1 MERVWWKEGVV
12 YQIYPRSF
20 NDSNG
25 DGIGDIQGIIQK
37 LDYLKSLGVD
47 IIWLCPIFS
56 SPNDDN
62 GYDISDYREVMTEF
76 GSMADFDLLMA
87 EMKKRNLRLLMD
99 LVVNHSSDEH
109 AWFVESRSSLDSPKR
124 DYYIWKKGVNGGP
137 PNNWQSFFG
146 GDSWR
151 YDEQT
156 DEYFLRL
163 FTSKQPDLN
172 WENDDVRMEVYDV
185 MKFWLD
191 KGIDGFRM
199 DVISLISKRGYEDT
213 PFEELNETVQKVYAN
228 GPRVHE
234 FLQEMNKEVLSKYD
248 MMTVG
253 EGPGIALEN
262 GLDYVGIG
270 RKELHMVFH
279 FDHMFI
285 DHGPGG
291 KFDFVP
297 YDLVDFKKVFSKWD
311 KELAG
316 KGWNSIFLG
325 NHDFPRIV
333 SRFGNDKN
341 YWKDSAKAIGLLLHT
356 LRGTTYIYQ
365 GDEIGM
371 TNVAFPSI
379 DDYRDIETHNVYSEA
394 KAQNKDLGDL
404 MKQIHIQ
411 GRDNARTPIQ
421 WSSEVNGGFTE
432 GQPWIKINPN
442 YREINVAN
450 QQEDP
455 DSILNFYRQLI
466 KLRKNNL
473 TLVYGD
479 YQDIDLSHTSIF
491 SFWRWEENSTYL
503 VAINM
508 SEQAS
513 SVSIDDKFNLDNKV
527 LLLSNVS
534 KEPVF
539 NNNLLELGPWEAVI
553 FKV

>member
-1 MERVWWKEGVV
+1 
-12 YQIYPRSF
+12 
-20 NDSNG
+20 
-25 DGIGDIQGIIQK
+25 
-37 LDYLKSLGVD
+37 
-47 IIWLCPIFS
+47 
-56 SPNDDN
+56 
-62 GYDISDYREVMTEF
+62 MTEF
-76 GSMADFDLLMA
+76 GSMADFDLLLA

-146 GDSWR
+146 GDAWR

-172 WENDDVRMEVYDV
+172 WENDNVRREVYDV

-234 FLQEMNKEVLSKYD
+234 FLQEMNKEVMSKYD

-270 RKELHMVFH
+270 RKELNMVFH

-285 DHGPGG
+285 DHGPEG
-291 KFDFVP
+291 KFDFQP
-297 YDLVDFKKVFSKWD
+297 YDLIKFKKIFSDWD
-311 KELAG
+311 KELAS

-333 SRFGNDKN
+333 SRFGNDQE
-341 YWKDSAKAIGLLLHT
+341 YWKESAKALGLLLHT

-371 TNVAFPSI
+371 TNVAFPTI
-379 DDYRDIETHNVYSEA
+379 EDYRDIETHNVFQEV
-394 KAQNKDLGDL
+394 KKNNGDLDAL

-421 WSSEVNGGFTE
+421 WSAATNAGFTN
-432 GQPWIKINPN
+432 GNPWIKLNPN
-442 YREINVAN
+442 FKEINVES
-450 QQEDP
+450 QQADP
-455 DSILNFYRQLI
+455 SSVLNFYRRLV
-466 KLRKNNL
+466 KFRKDNL
-473 TLVYGD
+473 TLVYGNS
-479 YQDIDLSHTSIF
+479 QDIALTNPNIF
-491 SFWRWEENSTYL
+491 AYWRWDDNKVFL

-508 SEQAS
+508 STSVS
-513 SVSIDDKFNLDNKV
+513 SVDIDEKFDLDNSE
-527 LLLSNVS
+527 LLLSNVDN
-534 KEPVF
+534 EPVLK
-539 NNNLLELGPWEAVI
+539 NRSLELFPWQAVVYKI
-553 FKV
+553 